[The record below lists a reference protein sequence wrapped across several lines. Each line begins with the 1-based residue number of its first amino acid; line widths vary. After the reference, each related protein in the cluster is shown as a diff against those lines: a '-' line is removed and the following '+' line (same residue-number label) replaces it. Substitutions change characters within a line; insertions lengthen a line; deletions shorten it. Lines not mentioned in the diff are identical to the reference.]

1 VTELAAAIAAAFTAA
16 CDDELDAPKPGNVHR
31 FAVDRGKTVAAFMRS
46 AEVAAPALTRAGARV
61 GARILAAVEATAGAV
76 GSNTNLG
83 IILLCAPLAAA
94 AESGAADLR
103 AALLGVLEHL
113 DIEDASLAFRAIA
126 LAAPGGLGSAER
138 HDVRAPATVTL
149 RCAMREAAPRDLI
162 ARQYAS
168 GFQEVFAIGEPA
180 LKAALARFA
189 DKRTPTL
196 AVYLEFLS
204 ASPDSHVVRE
214 HGAAAAEQIRL
225 TAKGFLDRLRA
236 GRDAADLLTDLMR
249 WDELLKS
256 RGHNPGTSADLTVA
270 TLFVRRLRN
279 ILPFARKSG

>member
-31 FAVDRGKTVAAFMRS
+31 FAADRGKTVANFVRS
-46 AEVAAPALTRAGARV
+46 AEVAAPALTKAGARV
-61 GARILAAVEATAGAV
+61 GARILAAVEATAEAV

-113 DIEDASLAFRAIA
+113 DIEDANLAFRAIA

-138 HDVRAPATVTL
+138 DDVRAPATVTL
-149 RCAMREAAPRDLI
+149 RCAMREAAHRDLI

-168 GFQEVFAIGEPA
+168 GFQEVFAIGEPT
-180 LKAALARFA
+180 LRAALARFA

-204 ASPDSHVVRE
+204 AFPDSHVVRE

-225 TAKGFLDRLRA
+225 TAKDFLDRLRA
-236 GRDAADLLTDLMR
+236 GRDAADLLTDLIR

-256 RGHNPGTSADLTVA
+256 RSHNPGTSADLTVA
-270 TLFVRRLRN
+270 TLFVHRLRN